1 VRTRCLTP
9 EHHDSNAVA
18 PGLCDVTESAEPTSV
33 LVADDDRR
41 IRAALAEL
49 LANEPDFVLAAEA
62 ADGKEALE
70 LARMHEAALILVD
83 VQMPQGGP
91 ALVRALR
98 ALPHR
103 PVVVGLSGRSDAG
116 TWTSMLAA
124 GASGYLL
131 KGALAADLP
140 SLLRRC
146 AGGEL
151 IVTVPGAAAVL
162 RRLLV
167 TPR

>member
-1 VRTRCLTP
+1 M
-9 EHHDSNAVA
+9 
-18 PGLCDVTESAEPTSV
+18 TESVAPTSV
-33 LVADDDRR
+33 IVADDDHR
-41 IRAALAEL
+41 IRTALAEL
-49 LANEPDFVLAAEA
+49 LANEPDFVLAGEA
-62 ADGKEALE
+62 ADGHAALE
-70 LARMHEAALILVD
+70 LAGKHEAALILVD
-83 VQMPQGGP
+83 VRMPHGGP

-103 PVVVGLSGRSDAG
+103 PLVVGLSGRSDAG

-131 KGALAADLP
+131 KGAVAADLP

-151 IVTVPGAAAVL
+151 IVAVPGAAAVL

-167 TPR
+167 TAR